1 MTCYDPAVAAIDP
14 NRQLR
19 WEIKYL
25 AYPYTSWTLE
35 EHEDGEEAARTFREL
50 WIGSPPALNL
60 SMRSIR
66 VDVGDDR

>member
-1 MTCYDPAVAAIDP
+1 VPGVDPK
-14 NRQLR
+14 RQLR

-35 EHEDGEEAARTFREL
+35 EYEDGEDAQRVFREL
-50 WIGSPPALNL
+50 WIGTPPALNL

-66 VDVGDDR
+66 LDANEDR

>member
-1 MTCYDPAVAAIDP
+1 MAALDPK
-14 NRQLR
+14 RQLR

-35 EHEDGEEAARTFREL
+35 EYEDGEEAQRAFREL

-66 VDVGDDR
+66 LDAG